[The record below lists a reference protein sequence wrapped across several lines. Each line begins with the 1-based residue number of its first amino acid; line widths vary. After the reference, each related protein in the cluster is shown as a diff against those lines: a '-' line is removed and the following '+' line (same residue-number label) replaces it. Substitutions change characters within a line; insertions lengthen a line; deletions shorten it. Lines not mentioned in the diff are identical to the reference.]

1 MLAASDRRGIQ
12 SALFCLLALLCA
24 GCTGWAPF
32 EPRDE
37 REEGP
42 KAGLF
47 SGEAGE
53 FVIYRRDGAAPD

>member
-1 MLAASDRRGIQ
+1 
-12 SALFCLLALLCA
+12 LFCLLALLCA